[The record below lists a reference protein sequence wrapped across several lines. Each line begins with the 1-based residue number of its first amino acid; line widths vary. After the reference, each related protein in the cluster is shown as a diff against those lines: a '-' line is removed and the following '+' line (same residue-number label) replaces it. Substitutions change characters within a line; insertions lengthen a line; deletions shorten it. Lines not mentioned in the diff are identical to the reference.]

1 MSTEL
6 NTFHGISL
14 HVSVAIAPEHIDE
27 FLSHF
32 KVCFDA
38 VTAEPECIF
47 FEVFHDAEHPGHFR
61 WVEDWNKDVEV
72 RYISE
77 LLSPTASRVIL
88 FAGPNSP
95 NYLITLFHGM
105 YSNANPKTLQWLM
118 KVKLHRQRLEGCD
131 IAAMAFYR
139 RNTRE

>member
-1 MSTEL
+1 MVLNYPHHYLARGNMSTEL

-14 HVSVAIAPEHIDE
+14 HVSVTIAPEQIDE

-61 WVEDWNKDVEV
+61 WVEDWSKDVEV

-77 LLSPTASRVIL
+77 LLFPNRVL
-88 FAGPNSP
+88 LWVA
-95 NYLITLFHGM
+95 
-105 YSNANPKTLQWLM
+105 
-118 KVKLHRQRLEGCD
+118 E
-131 IAAMAFYR
+131 R
-139 RNTRE
+139 RRSEHFCRP